1 MTQKTAHRQF
11 LKSKIAF
18 APTLIA
24 LSLGLSVLLP
34 INAQAGCNA
43 QCAFRKVSKPIKT
56 VANGG
61 IKFATNQ
68 GQQLASFTQDEFNVV
83 RNGSNTLINET
94 ATGLNNAY
102 DSTMASVSQFF
113 TAELERLLRQQG
125 KAFVRKNGTTINRI
139 GNGVNSM
146 SDQGRAAI
154 KRIVRA
160 MPSKQM
166 TREVMA
172 DLQLL
177 SKELGFT
184 ELGGSAKNSSWGITF
199 NTDAGI
205 GPAGVATGIGIALNV
220 LPESNGSVK
229 GALVTNIGA
238 SGGIDLGVA
247 HSVTIFWQPGTA
259 AESTGLGLGFSLAGG
274 VEGLGM
280 GLDLSFGIPVD
291 GQNYRSMMS
300 WTQGFVGS
308 LIPSVAFTVDIP
320 GLTPTIAHV
329 SYDMNLGWTQ
339 KIVDFTIN
347 PSDICQFTSSVVN
360 GVTSTKL
367 MPASSCP
374 GAGADAK

>member
-1 MTQKTAHRQF
+1 MTQKTAHRPF
-11 LKSKIAF
+11 LNSKIAF

-68 GQQLASFTQDEFNVV
+68 GQQLASFTQDEFNFV
-83 RNGSNTLINET
+83 RNSSTTLMNET
-94 ATGLNNAY
+94 SAGLNNAY
-102 DSTMASVSQFF
+102 DATMSSVSQFF
-113 TAELERLLRQQG
+113 TAELEKLLRQQG

-139 GNGVNSM
+139 GSGVNSM
-146 SDQGRAAI
+146 SDQARAAI
-154 KRIVRA
+154 KRIVKA

-166 TREVMA
+166 TSNVMA

-220 LPESNGSVK
+220 LPESDGSVK
-229 GALVTNIGA
+229 GALLTNIGA
-238 SGGIDLGVA
+238 AGGIDAGVA
-247 HSVTIFWQPGTA
+247 QSVTIFWQPGTA
-259 AESTGLGLGFSLAGG
+259 SESTGLALGFSMAGG

-291 GQNYRSMMS
+291 GQNYKSMMT
-300 WTQGFVGS
+300 WGQGVVSS

-339 KIVDFTIN
+339 KVIDFTIS
-347 PSDICQFTSSVVN
+347 PSDLCQFTSSVVN

-367 MPASSCP
+367 MSSSSCP
-374 GAGADAK
+374 GAAADAK

>member
-1 MTQKTAHRQF
+1 MTQKTAHRPF
-11 LKSKIAF
+11 LNSKIAF

-68 GQQLASFTQDEFNVV
+68 GQQLASFTQDEFNFV
-83 RNGSNTLINET
+83 RNSSTTLMNET
-94 ATGLNNAY
+94 SAGLNNAY
-102 DSTMASVSQFF
+102 DATMSSVSQFF
-113 TAELERLLRQQG
+113 TAELEKLLRQQG

-139 GNGVNSM
+139 GSGVNSM

-154 KRIVRA
+154 KRIVKA

-166 TREVMA
+166 TSNVMA

-220 LPESNGSVK
+220 LPESDGSVK
-229 GALVTNIGA
+229 GALLTNIGA
-238 SGGIDLGVA
+238 AGGIDAGVA
-247 HSVTIFWQPGTA
+247 QSVTIFWQPGTA
-259 AESTGLGLGFSLAGG
+259 SESTGLALGFSMAGG

-291 GQNYRSMMS
+291 GQNYKSMMT
-300 WTQGFVGS
+300 WGQGVVSS

-339 KIVDFTIN
+339 KVIDFTIS
-347 PSDICQFTSSVVN
+347 PSDLCQFTSSVVN

-367 MPASSCP
+367 MSSSSCP
-374 GAGADAK
+374 GAAADAK